1 MRGREVGGWGLGFGM
16 GLMVDEDED
25 EVGIL
30 DGALGPWE
38 FGDQAV
44 MGGSGRLGGGGLVG

>member
-1 MRGREVGGWGLGFGM
+1 MGFGM

-44 MGGSGRLGGGGLVG
+44 MGGSGRLGGVGWSGKAV